1 MSERKPKDQDS
12 TPDQNAQPNPATQQE
27 VTQQPDEGIAPATPQ
42 NPVSSGPLSPENNPL
57 LPKEEPKKL
66 DETIPGGKYK
76 TPDGRTVNANNEPID
91 ENGKVIKPS

>member
-1 MSERKPKDQDS
+1 MSEKKPAKDQES
-12 TPDQNAQPNPATQQE
+12 TPETVQPVPATQQ
-27 VTQQPDEGIAPATPQ
+27 PNEGTAPATQQ
-42 NPVSSGPLSPENNPL
+42 NPVSSGPLAPENNPL
-57 LPKEEPKKL
+57 VPEKPKKL